1 GRARAGRVHQRAT
14 AQQSRGDEH
23 DHDVHPRVDR
33 HPGPDQFRKA
43 RGEEPFARGGGGGP
57 GRAPPADDRAVGSPG
72 PLRRGPESPVKGRGG
87 DESSPKWSGAGGIR
101 TRTVRHLKPASPA
114 SWTTAPSRQLYRAC
128 GASGPY
134 GPRRGAKMPSRRGP
148 YRKIGGS
155 EPEFSLDTV
164 DVAGGLHV
172 VESLVDRAVGG
183 DDDRG
188 PDDALYASSVVLLLT
203 EGAVGTQGVLVRVT
217 QQGEGQPFLV
227 PELGELVR
235 GVGRDAEDGEP
246 GGVEVTQVVTEV
258 AGLCGAPRGHGRR
271 VEIQHDPFAGV
282 GEHLAEVHLVAVG
295 ICQGE
300 VGCPV
305 AGLQTNR
312 FAHVVVSS
320 GRGRSRPDR
329 HDPHTNESEGV
340 PGWGWGAD

>member
-1 GRARAGRVHQRAT
+1 GT
-14 AQQSRGDEH
+14 
-23 DHDVHPRVDR
+23 
-33 HPGPDQFRKA
+33 
-43 RGEEPFARGGGGGP
+43 
-57 GRAPPADDRAVGSPG
+57 
-72 PLRRGPESPVKGRGG
+72 
-87 DESSPKWSGAGGIR
+87 
-101 TRTVRHLKPASPA
+101 
-114 SWTTAPSRQLYRAC
+114 
-128 GASGPY
+128 
-134 GPRRGAKMPSRRGP
+134 
-148 YRKIGGS
+148 
-155 EPEFSLDTV
+155 
-164 DVAGGLHV
+164 
-172 VESLVDRAVGG
+172 
-183 DDDRG
+183 
-188 PDDALYASSVVLLLT
+188 DDALYESSVVLLLT

-340 PGWGWGAD
+340 PGRGWGADVPSAGKTCGTGPGCDCSSVPSHWGRTVTRSPIVDRTRIFGRPISGP